1 MVRAFFCAG
10 ISRAVLFSNVREKFR
25 PAREKENGEGPSPPA
40 EASLHPE
47 EIQGSPPPSKGGNS
61 SEGRKGRKER
71 RRVFCRPLLVGGERE
86 KKSYR
91 KRGYYLIIL
100 FSLSPPPLF
109 SFLPSLLSSRMKLAF
124 ALIFL
129 GEEDGEG
136 KRKRKKRYK
145 KGT

>member
-71 RRVFCRPLLVGGERE
+71 RRVFCRPLLVGGERG

-100 FSLSPPPLF
+100 FSPSSPLLLFSSLSPF
-109 SFLPSLLSSRMKLAF
+109 ESDETCFRIDLPWRR
-124 ALIFL
+124 
-129 GEEDGEG
+129 GWG
-136 KRKRKKRYK
+136 RKKEEEEEV
-145 KGT
+145 